1 MQSIKASSNEKE
13 KARTEQGSSRLIALQ
28 HVQESTKERPM
39 TTKEDSHFPPHQSL
53 ELRLFDPSTSPSIF
67 ALPPSFKHL
76 DQAFVSPRIVFECL
90 AKLLTVL
97 DLALID
103 AFGNGRIERAEMS
116 ELGVCDGGR

>member
-1 MQSIKASSNEKE
+1 
-13 KARTEQGSSRLIALQ
+13 
-28 HVQESTKERPM
+28 M
-39 TTKEDSHFPPHQSL
+39 TTKGDSHLPPNQSL

-67 ALPPSFKHL
+67 ALPPSLKYL
-76 DQAFVSPRIVFECL
+76 DQALVSPRIVFECL

-103 AFGNGRIERAEMS
+103 TFDNGGIERAEVS

>member
-1 MQSIKASSNEKE
+1 MLLTKAGSNEKE
-13 KARTEQGSSRLIALQ
+13 KVQMKEGSSQLITYYE
-28 HVQESTKERPM
+28 QESRGESPM
-39 TTKEDSHFPPHQSL
+39 TTKRDSHLPPNQSL
-53 ELRLFDPSTSPSIF
+53 ELRLFDPPTSPSIF

-103 AFGNGRIERAEMS
+103 AFNNGGIERAKMS
-116 ELGVCDGGR
+116 ELGVYDGGR